1 MKRERQ
7 DDVKTGARRATREE
21 PRIVRLTPRG
31 VAFSRRRAL
40 QALSSIPFVA
50 PLARAMAASPT
61 APPPKRLVLIMQNN
75 GTQQASFWPKVPSGA
90 ATAETSGAA
99 PALPLASPVVSPI
112 LDCLF
117 TDAAGSENGLRAKTN
132 LVKGVF
138 MPFDANG
145 TNANQHDV
153 GFARLFTGEKVI
165 AKGRQPWGGGPS
177 VDQIV
182 ARGWDADSLTLAVLA
197 SSLEPHPKPGFD
209 HRRSFSYVGAGRL
222 KYPLVD
228 PIGVYRKLFATA
240 GSGADVRKRLLMRK
254 SVLDAVAGN
263 LAEVAGRVGRDDAQK
278 VDLHASAIRD
288 VERRLSSTLAQGA
301 GGSCVTRP
309 LAPADL
315 RATDARALVS
325 GEQHV
330 PELVDSMVDLAA
342 VAITCGLTRVATLQ
356 LGFCGGKWTFWWQG
370 IDMNCHEFV
379 CHADVGDEGSS
390 PENTKRVVLMNQ
402 YYASRVARL
411 ATALDRV
418 PERGG
423 SVLDHTLVVWG
434 NEMGRGD
441 HSLSNLPVVT
451 VGFGAHGLPGGRLID
466 AGEQPFN
473 RLGCSILNLM
483 DHPAAGFGDLPD
495 CGPLR
500 GL

>member
-1 MKRERQ
+1 M
-7 DDVKTGARRATREE
+7 
-21 PRIVRLTPRG
+21 RLTPRG
-31 VAFSRRRAL
+31 IAFSRRRAL

-50 PLARAMAASPT
+50 PLARAMAASPG
-61 APPPKRLVLIMQNN
+61 APGPKRLVLIMQNN
-75 GTQQASFWPKVPSGA
+75 GTQQASFWPKGPAAAAAAG
-90 ATAETSGAA
+90 ATAGTAST
-99 PALPLASPVVSPI
+99 LPLSSPI
-112 LDCLF
+112 LDSLF
-117 TDAAGSENGLRAKTN
+117 TDAGGNENGLRAKTN

-138 MPFDANG
+138 LPYDANG
-145 TNANQHDV
+145 TNANQHDM
-153 GFARLFTGEKVI
+153 GFARLFTGEKLV

-182 ARGWDADSLTLAVLA
+182 ARGWDTDTLTLAVLA

-228 PIGVYRKLFATA
+228 PVGVYRKLFAAA

-263 LAEVAGRVGRDDAQK
+263 LTEVAGRVGRDEAQK
-278 VDLHASAIRD
+278 IDLHASAIRD
-288 VERRLSSTLAQGA
+288 VERRLSATLAHGPGVACPSQPP
-301 GGSCVTRP
+301 V
-309 LAPADL
+309 PADR
-315 RATDARALVS
+315 RAADARALVS
-325 GEQHV
+325 GEQHI
-330 PELVDSMVDLAA
+330 PELVDNMIDLAA
-342 VAITCGLTRVATLQ
+342 AALTCGLTRIATLQ
-356 LGFCGGKWTFWWQG
+356 LGFCGAKWTFWWQG
-370 IDMNCHEFV
+370 IDMNCHEFI

-390 PENTKRVVLMNQ
+390 PENTQRVVLMNQ

-418 PERGG
+418 PEGGG

-441 HSLSNLPVVT
+441 HSLSNLPIVF
-451 VGFGAHGLPGGRLID
+451 VGYGAHGLPMGGRLVD

-483 DHPAAGFGDLPD
+483 GHTAAGFGDIPD